1 LYTLSKQITPH
12 GKGKKTQKEKL
23 SFGTSFSFLAVPPN
37 LPPAGKQKTPV
48 PLKGR
53 ESESRV
59 ATQLAIRPTLTAV
72 PGGPVKFVICS
83 SRAERP
89 ASLLPRTIRQLSE
102 KLYSLLLYH
111 RLCEIEFIINTNAQ
125 SVKTF
130 FI

>member
-1 LYTLSKQITPH
+1 MEKDIKGEALSLGRASP
-12 GKGKKTQKEKL
+12 
-23 SFGTSFSFLAVPPN
+23 FSRYHPICRRLEN
-37 LPPAGKQKTPV
+37 KKTPV

-72 PGGPVKFVICS
+72 PGGPVKFIICS

-89 ASLLPRTIRQLSE
+89 ASLLPHTIRQLSE
-102 KLYSLLLYH
+102 SLYSLLLYH
-111 RLCEIEFIINTNAQ
+111 RLCEIEFIINTNALP
-125 SVKTF
+125 VKTF